1 MAFGISVA
9 RSVSG
14 AFSGS
19 STAGRES
26 PEQGLVPQ
34 RRLSRPIIRDIG
46 ADGPAERGHPAR
58 PRSEDGGEAGPRVPC
73 VHTKRRAWTKL
84 LLDTPGHDAALS
96 IRCLGRVTCFAGD
109 VRCLSRF
116 DAHPIRR
123 NHNSSGAFDR
133 QSRTIDSSASKRAF
147 HASQSL
153 FTLRQTRLTVSLPT
167 APPNRAASA
176 RRTRRVLVPA
186 R

>member
-34 RRLSRPIIRDIG
+34 RRLPIIRDIG
-46 ADGPAERGHPAR
+46 ADGPRNGGTRHGRDPK
-58 PRSEDGGEAGPRVPC
+58 SGEAGPRVPC

-84 LLDTPGHDAALS
+84 LLDTPCHHAALS
-96 IRCLGRVTCFAGD
+96 TPHNLGRIAFLAGD
-109 VRCLSRF
+109 IGRFPGF
-116 DAHPIRR
+116 DAYAIRR
-123 NHNSSGAFDR
+123 NRNSSGTF
-133 QSRTIDSSASKRAF
+133 
-147 HASQSL
+147 
-153 FTLRQTRLTVSLPT
+153 
-167 APPNRAASA
+167 
-176 RRTRRVLVPA
+176 
-186 R
+186 